1 MTISNHYDVVIIGA
15 GHAGA
20 AMAISLRQRDFAGS
34 ILLVGDELSLPY
46 ERPPL
51 SKDYLLGNLET
62 AKLLIR
68 PEAYWHENSVDLE
81 LGSPVA
87 ALNHKDS
94 EITFSDGRR
103 IGFNWCVLATG
114 GRARYLNSPGANLTG
129 IHCLRNIDDVERI
142 RTELALVED
151 VAVVGAGFIGL
162 EFAAVARTLGKN
174 VTVIEAQER
183 VLARVT
189 SPTISEFIESQH
201 RDEGVQFYLKH
212 GVTAFEGDGNVSS
225 VLLEDGTKIPAQL
238 VVCGIGIDAETTLAE
253 GAGLECDH
261 GVVVDESFRSSAP
274 NVLAIGDCSRHPNI
288 FAGGPWRLESVQH
301 AQDSAAVAAEL
312 ILGESIPY
320 SQVPTFW
327 SDQYNIRLQSA
338 GLLGVEYDT
347 VIRGRI
353 EDKKFS
359 VIYTRDNRVVA
370 IDCVNS
376 PRDFMAARKLIQ
388 QGAQPDP
395 IQLADIAVPLRS
407 LV

>member
-1 MTISNHYDVVIIGA
+1 MTTNNHYDVVIIGA

-20 AMAISLRQRDFAGS
+20 AMAISLRQRDFTGS
-34 ILLVGDELSLPY
+34 ILLVGDEAIPPY

-51 SKDYLLGNLET
+51 SKDYLLGKLES
-62 AKLLIR
+62 ARLLIR
-68 PEAYWHENSVDLE
+68 PEAYWRENSVDLE
-81 LGSPVA
+81 LGSPVT
-87 ALNHKDS
+87 ALNHKNS

-103 IGFNWCVLATG
+103 VSFNWCVLATG
-114 GRARYLNSPGANLTG
+114 GRARYLNCAGADLSG
-129 IHCLRNIDDVERI
+129 IHCLRNIDDVECI

-201 RDEGVQFYLKH
+201 RDEGVQFYLGQ
-212 GVTAFEGDGNVSS
+212 GVTAFEGDNKVSS
-225 VLLEDGTKIPAQL
+225 VLLDGGTKIPAQL
-238 VVCGIGIDAETTLAE
+238 VVCGIGIDAETALAE
-253 GAGLECDH
+253 EADLECDH
-261 GVVVDESFRSSAP
+261 GIIVDESFRSSAP

-338 GLLGVEYDT
+338 GLLGIGYNVI
-347 VIRGRI
+347 IRGQI

-359 VIYTRDNRVVA
+359 VIYTRDGRVVA

-395 IQLADIAVPLRS
+395 NQLADVTVPLRS